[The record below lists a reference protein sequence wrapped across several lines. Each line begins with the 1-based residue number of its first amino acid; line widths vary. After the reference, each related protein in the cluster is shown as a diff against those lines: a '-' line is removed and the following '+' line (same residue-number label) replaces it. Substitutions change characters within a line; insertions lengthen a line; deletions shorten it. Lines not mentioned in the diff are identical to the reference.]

1 MADSTLHITY
11 ESERLRKQLRRLP
24 DACREM
30 LDAFISGWT
39 QHTVSAAEHNRPHGS
54 RPASAQTG
62 SPPVFGPL
70 DSRVISNSIPA
81 FFIGQNRDRL
91 WVAREATGR
100 IGGLFIFR
108 SSALAFAREQ
118 GGAAGCAT
126 IFPSELIEL
135 DLENEGNPLAGPLAQ
150 LLRFG
155 SFCRI
160 IEKCMRSARPTTKL
174 SRVKHVTNA

>member
-1 MADSTLHITY
+1 MAASTVHITY
-11 ESERLRKQLRRLP
+11 ERKRLRKQLRRLP

-30 LDAFISGWT
+30 LDAFVSGWT
-39 QHTVSAAEHNRPHGS
+39 QHTVSEAEHNRPHGS
-54 RPASAQTG
+54 RPASTQTG

-70 DSRVISNSIPA
+70 DPRVISNSIPA

-135 DLENEGNPLAGPLAQ
+135 DLENEGNPLTGPLAQ

-160 IEKCMRSARPTTKL
+160 IGGACVALARPRN
-174 SRVKHVTNA
+174 SRA